1 MIDLGIIPISRLRR
15 AIEEVGGQIWFF
27 IDFDPFRTV
36 YTLALCGGS
45 PCVVIS
51 GQDMSPIQLALEE
64 YLRIERD
71 ERKIASLRYTIQY
84 LLHKTY
90 GDSPR
95 EPIE

>member
-1 MIDLGIIPISRLRR
+1 VIDLGIIPVSRLRR

-27 IDFDPFRTV
+27 IDFEPFRTV

-84 LLHKTY
+84 LLDKSY

-95 EPIE
+95 EPTE

>member
-1 MIDLGIIPISRLRR
+1 MTDLGIIPISRLRR

-27 IDFDPFRTV
+27 IDFEPFRTV

-84 LLHKTY
+84 LLDKSY